1 MPSLTAYLYGY
12 PILEKRKKKGKNGII
27 RKEKETRGDE
37 KRKKKNIATN
47 LWKSDETTDVR
58 WCVTHGYTGTILIS
72 ANDKQSDI

>member
-1 MPSLTAYLYGY
+1 MRN
-12 PILEKRKKKGKNGII
+12 E
-27 RKEKETRGDE
+27 
-37 KRKKKNIATN
+37 KKKNIATN